1 MRKNNKKLV
10 HFKIH
15 NLHQAEVF
23 LDSRGDKGNYVELS
37 SLFFQTFI
45 RQHYLPF
52 S

>member
-10 HFKIH
+10 HFNIH
-15 NLHQAEVF
+15 DLHRAEIF
-23 LDSRGDKGNYVELS
+23 LDSGDDKGNYIELS
-37 SLFFQTFI
+37 SLFIETFI

>member
-10 HFKIH
+10 HF
-15 NLHQAEVF
+15 NLHDLRGAEIF
-23 LDSRGDKGNYVELS
+23 LDSGGDKVNYVELS
-37 SLFFQTFI
+37 PLFIETFF